1 MGIFNHISTDK
12 TNTNV
17 QDGTT
22 RFDII
27 FSDYARQDELLNCY
41 NKSMPIIT
49 TNPSDMGRNKI
60 TSLADPTE
68 DTDGI
73 NRSFLNKRLNTVTKN
88 IQSEIS
94 TSILDIT
101 KTNKEKLIILK

>member
-1 MGIFNHISTDK
+1 MGIFNHISKDK

-17 QDGTT
+17 HDGIT

-27 FSDYARQDELLNCY
+27 FSDYAKKDDLLNY
-41 NKSMPIIT
+41 YSKLLSIST
-49 TNPSDMGRNKI
+49 TNPIDMGGNRI

-73 NRSFLNKRLNTVTKN
+73 NRSFLNKR
-88 IQSEIS
+88 IS
-94 TSILDIT
+94 TAT
-101 KTNKEKLIILK
+101 KI

>member
-1 MGIFNHISTDK
+1 MGVFNDISKDK

-17 QDGTT
+17 QDGIT

-27 FSDYARQDELLNCY
+27 FSDDLLNYY
-41 NKSMPIIT
+41 NKSMPIAT
-49 TNPSDMGRNKI
+49 SNPIDMGGNRI

-73 NRSFLNKRLNTVTKN
+73 NRSFLNKR
-88 IQSEIS
+88 I
-94 TSILDIT
+94 
-101 KTNKEKLIILK
+101 

>member
-1 MGIFNHISTDK
+1 MIRFNLILHIIGIFNHISKDR

-27 FSDYARQDELLNCY
+27 FSDYARKDDLLNYY
-41 NKSMPIIT
+41 NKSMPITTT
-49 TNPSDMGRNKI
+49 TNPIDMGGNKT

-73 NRSFLNKRLNTVTKN
+73 NRFFLIKGL
-88 IQSEIS
+88 IQ
-94 TSILDIT
+94 
-101 KTNKEKLIILK
+101 